1 MNRSGSPLPPARR
14 LIAAF
19 AVVAALVAGLFTL
32 QTAAGPR
39 EAEAASAVGGPITRA
54 EIIAR
59 AKYWYDRGDTWYS
72 QDQADAISDGT
83 GGKYRPDC
91 SGLVAMAWHLPKKSD
106 GWDLNTDDFES
117 YSHKS
122 WVDLD
127 DLLPGD
133 ALLRNGHIEL
143 FEKWVNPG
151 DHRDGAWVYSEN
163 DYGQKTN
170 HNINSWSEMETYRGI
185 RYDRIVEGSSVS
197 NGGADFDGN
206 GVGDIYATGNG
217 SLTIWN
223 GKGSNNFAS
232 AEVVGGGWSEFGRPA
247 VGDFNKDGKTDL
259 AAVKNGA
266 LHLWNGKGGNNF
278 GAAEVIGN
286 GWSGFSAPVA
296 GDFNGDGISDLSAV
310 KDGTL
315 YIWNGKGGNNFGAA
329 QVVGGGWS
337 PFGAPIAGD
346 FNSDGKSD
354 LAAVKDGSTLH
365 IWNGKGSN
373 NFGAAQVIGSGWGDY
388 DSSVMSLGDI
398 NKDGH
403 TDIASVKEGTGTL
416 YVWNGEGGNKFGNA
430 TAIGNGWSIYF

>member
-1 MNRSGSPLPPARR
+1 MNRSGSPLPLARR
-14 LIAAF
+14 LVAAF

-117 YSHKS
+117 YAHKS

-170 HNINSWSEMETYRGI
+170 HNINPWSEMETYRGI
-185 RYDRIVEGSSVS
+185 RYDKIVEGSPVS
-197 NGGADFDGN
+197 DGGADFDGN
-206 GVGDIYATGNG
+206 GVGDIYATGDG

-232 AEVVGGGWSEFGRPA
+232 PQVVGGGWSEFGRPA
-247 VGDFNKDGKTDL
+247 VGDFNKDGKSDL
-259 AAVKNGA
+259 AAVKSGA
-266 LHLWNGKGGNNF
+266 LHVWNGRGGNGF
-278 GAAEVIGN
+278 GAAQVIGN
-286 GWSGFSAPVA
+286 GWGGFSAPIA
-296 GDFNGDGISDLSAV
+296 GDFNGDGVSDLASV

-315 YIWNGKGGNNFGAA
+315 YVWNGKGSNNFGAA
-329 QVVGGGWS
+329 QVIGGGWS

-346 FNSDGKSD
+346 FNNDGKSD

-365 IWNGKGSN
+365 IWNGRGGN
-373 NFGAAQVIGSGWGDY
+373 EFGAAQVIGSGWGDY
-388 DSSVMSLGDI
+388 DSTLMSLGDI

-416 YVWNGEGGNKFGNA
+416 YVWNGEGGNKFATA
-430 TAIGNGWSIYF
+430 TAIGNGWSTYF